1 MWSVW
6 YVYKPL
12 IASGTVTKMTFKA
25 KEFRSAG
32 REIMT
37 FQIFPHST
45 EGRGRKQGREEE

>member
-1 MWSVW
+1 MWSLR
-6 YVYKPL
+6 YVYNPL
-12 IASGTVTKMTFKA
+12 IASGTGTKMTFKA
-25 KEFRSAG
+25 KEFQSAG